1 MKPWKILVPYDGSKQ
16 SDKALKKA
24 IELTELIDKGGTR
37 IEINMLHVVAEIYV
51 PPTLFD
57 RDVNVKSKITGE
69 RLTSEQYLKEFYH
82 EMKSKAMK
90 MLETK
95 KSKELESPNIMVRN
109 YVTHGYPSDKILEFA
124 NKHQSNSYRKCW
136 IDWFFKDQSL
146 GQRCTKH
153 LRKSELSCDVSSLVQ
168 LIA

>member
-16 SDKALKKA
+16 SDKALNKA

-57 RDVNVKSKITGE
+57 RDVNIKSKITGE

-82 EMKSKAMK
+82 EMESKAMK

-95 KSKELESPNIMVRN
+95 KPKELESPNIMIRN
-109 YVTHGYPSDKILEFA
+109 FVTHGYPSDKILEFA
-124 NKHQSNSYRKCW
+124 NKHQVNLIVIGSVGLTGFSRIKA
-136 IDWFFKDQSL
+136 L
-146 GQRCTKH
+146 GSVARSI
-153 LRKSELSCDVSSLVQ
+153 SERANCPVMLVR
-168 LIA
+168 

>member
-37 IEINMLHVVAEIYV
+37 IEISMLHVVAEIYV

-95 KSKELESPNIMVRN
+95 KSESPNIMIRN

-124 NKHQSNSYRKCW
+124 NKDEVNLIVIGSIGLTGFSRIKA
-136 IDWFFKDQSL
+136 L
-146 GQRCTKH
+146 GSVARSI
-153 LRKSELSCDVSSLVQ
+153 SERANCPVMIVR
-168 LIA
+168 

>member
-37 IEINMLHVVAEIYV
+37 IEMYMLHVVAEIYV

-57 RDVNVKSKITGE
+57 RDVNIKSKITGE

-95 KSKELESPNIMVRN
+95 KSKELESANVMIRN

-124 NKHQSNSYRKCW
+124 NKHQVNLIVIGSVGLTGFSK
-136 IDWFFKDQSL
+136 IKAL
-146 GQRCTKH
+146 GSVARSI
-153 LRKSELSCDVSSLVQ
+153 SERANCPVMLVR
-168 LIA
+168 